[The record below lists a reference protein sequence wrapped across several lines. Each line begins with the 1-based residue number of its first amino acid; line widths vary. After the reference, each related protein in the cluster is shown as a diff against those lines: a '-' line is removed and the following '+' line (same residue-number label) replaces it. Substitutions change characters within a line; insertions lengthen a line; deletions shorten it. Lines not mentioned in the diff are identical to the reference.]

1 MKKWEAHLVMGVF
14 SLIIGVILMVWAFQA
29 VEPIIV
35 KVYVH
40 TNILGETI
48 YDNVEVSLDNFFLIP
63 LLIGMILVGVGL
75 GDTAVVYELYKLEKQ
90 IEKQKPQ
97 VVAKPEVEGKFF
109 CRYCG
114 KENKPEAAYC
124 EGCGKKL

>member
-14 SLIIGVILMVWAFQA
+14 SLIIGIILMVWAFQA

-48 YDNVEVSLDNFFLIP
+48 YDSVEVSLDKFFLIP

-75 GDTAVVYELYKLEKQ
+75 
-90 IEKQKPQ
+90 
-97 VVAKPEVEGKFF
+97 
-109 CRYCG
+109 
-114 KENKPEAAYC
+114 
-124 EGCGKKL
+124 